1 MRKQDSIILVEGYM
15 DVVSLYQA
23 GVRNVSASLG
33 TALTESQ
40 VKLIKR
46 YTRNVILS
54 YDADQAGRRQLC
66 GALTYSMVRT
76 VSPES

>member
-33 TALTESQ
+33 TALTKARS
-40 VKLIKR
+40 
-46 YTRNVILS
+46 S
-54 YDADQAGRRQLC
+54 
-66 GALTYSMVRT
+66 
-76 VSPES
+76 